1 MSGYIKPLSDKVIR
15 EKVTFPNRFGT
26 ILAGDLY
33 YAKTLNKK
41 TKVGAIIVGAPYGGV
56 KEQVCVYGDELAQ
69 RGFVVLTFDQI
80 GMGDSKGEGRQVAS
94 PELFT
99 ESFSAAVDYL
109 GTKVAFVDREK
120 IGVIGIC
127 GGAAFALSAAAMDPR
142 IKAVSSIGIIDMS
155 QLARQVPDK
164 TVVASIKDKLAKQ
177 RWVDAEAGKA
187 ECKTKYPEKPV
198 DEIPD
203 GLQPLWQEFFAFYGL
218 ERGWHKNSI
227 KDFTTTSNLVFLNAN
242 LLNYID
248 EISPR
253 PILFITGDKDVT
265 KPFTDEIYKK
275 AADPKELVVVEW
287 AQHIDF
293 YDNNNNIIPFDKLK
307 DFFTKNLK

>member
-1 MSGYIKPLSDKVIR
+1 MSGYIKPLSDKVTR
-15 EKVTFPNRFGT
+15 ESITFKNRFGT
-26 ILAGDLY
+26 ELAGDLY
-33 YAKTLNKK
+33 YAKALDKK
-41 TKVGAIIVGAPYGGV
+41 VKSPALIVGGPYNGV
-56 KEQVCVYGDELAQ
+56 KEQVCVYGDEMAQ
-69 RGFVVLTFDQI
+69 RGFVVLIFDQI
-80 GMGDSKGEGRQVAS
+80 GMGDSKGEGRLVAS

-99 ESFSAAVDYL
+99 ETFSAAVDHL
-109 GTKVAFVDREK
+109 GTKITFVDREK

-127 GGAAFALSAAAMDPR
+127 GGAAFALSAASMDTR

-164 TVVASIKDKLAKQ
+164 SIVIAMKDKLSRQ
-177 RWVDAEAGKA
+177 RWVDAENGKP
-187 ECKTKYPEKPV
+187 ECKQNYPDKPV

-203 GLQPLWQEFFAFYGL
+203 GLQPLWSEFFAFYGL
-218 ERGWHKNSI
+218 ERGWHKNAI
-227 KDFTTTSNLVFLNAN
+227 NNFTTTSNLTFLNAN

-265 KPFTDEIYKK
+265 KPITDEIYKK

-293 YDNNNNIIPFDKLK
+293 YDNYNNIIPFDKLK
-307 DFFTKNLK
+307 EFFTKNLK